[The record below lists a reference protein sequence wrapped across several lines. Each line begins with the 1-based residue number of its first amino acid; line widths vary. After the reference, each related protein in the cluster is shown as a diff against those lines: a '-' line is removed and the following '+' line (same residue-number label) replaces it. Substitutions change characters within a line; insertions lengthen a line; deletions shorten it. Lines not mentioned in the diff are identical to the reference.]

1 VDLDDIA
8 VRLRE
13 FRDAEDHT
21 DDVRWQ
27 RALIEDIYAAAPRL
41 SGELQQFA
49 ADALW
54 FLAGFDS
61 VPIDER
67 LRAALIVLAQS
78 ENEGAAVTSLA
89 LLLFEFD
96 DSRGIARLR
105 RAIGDHENP
114 GSADAATALT
124 KAAKRGNA
132 AAAAAV
138 RHALGSTAIDGV
150 VYDALIHQLTEIT
163 PNGDEDDGDV

>member
-27 RALIEDIYAAAPRL
+27 RALIEDIYVAAPL
-41 SGELQQFA
+41 LPGEMQQFA

-61 VPIDER
+61 VPIDAR
-67 LRAALIVLAQS
+67 LRAALTVLAES

-96 DSRGIARLR
+96 DGRGIARLR
-105 RAIGDHENP
+105 RAIGDAANP

-124 KAAKRGNA
+124 KAAKRGNRD
-132 AAAAAV
+132 AAAAV

-150 VYDALIHQLTEIT
+150 VYDALIHQLTEIS
-163 PNGDEDDGDV
+163 PNPDADPADE